1 MAGMSRLRVKICGL
15 TNEADARAAIAAGA
29 DALGFNFWPGS
40 KRYLPPDPAFDWI
53 ARLPTSATRVAVAV
67 NPPFDEAVHWLQMPG
82 IDALQLHGTESPE
95 FCVRLVSGG
104 HRVIKAIRL
113 EDAGALA
120 LAQSFPDSIPL
131 LLDAFHGHEP
141 GGTGMVADWEL
152 AAKLVS
158 THPERRILLAGGLNA
173 ANVTDAV
180 RRVRPFGVDVA
191 SGVESPGSP
200 RRKDL
205 SRLRDFFSAVEAANF
220 APKPAPTTGS
230 RGLF

>member
-1 MAGMSRLRVKICGL
+1 MAGMSSLRVKICGL
-15 TNEADARAAIAAGA
+15 TNEADALAAITAGA

-40 KRYLPPDPAFDWI
+40 KRFLPPDSGLEWI
-53 ARLPTSATRVAVAV
+53 ARLPTGVTRVAVAV
-67 NPPFDEAVHWLQMPG
+67 DPTFDEAVRWLQMPG
-82 IDALQLHGTESPE
+82 IDALQLHGAESPE
-95 FCVRLVSGG
+95 FCLRLVAGG

-120 LAQSFPDSIPL
+120 LAQSFPISIPL
-131 LLDAFHGHEP
+131 LLDAFHADEP

-152 AAKLVS
+152 AAELVA
-158 THPERRILLAGGLNA
+158 THPQRRILLAGGLNA

-180 RRVRPFGVDVA
+180 RRVRPFGIDVA

-205 SRLRDFFSAVEAANF
+205 SRLRDFFSALQGAGF
-220 APKPAPTTGS
+220 AQKPAHPTGS
-230 RGLF
+230 QGLF